1 MEVFVEKAS
10 AVDETLR
17 IQDILGKRVLTKSGA
32 VLGRVK
38 AVHFNKK
45 KYYVEGIVVRKF
57 FKEDKY
63 ICITYVNVMTPQA
76 VILSIE
82 PATLFEGC
90 TVVSHDGKKV
100 GTAIKVHRVSETN
113 RVASLTVSRGWFR
126 TMEVRHADIEH
137 LGTSIILSKTYEQ
150 LKRDRKSQH

>member
-1 MEVFVEKAS
+1 MEVFVEKACE
-10 AVDETLR
+10 VDETLQ
-17 IQDILGKRVLTKSGA
+17 IKDVLGKRVLAKSGA
-32 VLGRVK
+32 VLGLVK
-38 AVHFNKK
+38 AVHINKK
-45 KYYVEGIVVRKF
+45 NYRVEGIVVRKF

-63 ICITYVNVMTPQA
+63 ICITYINMMTPKS

-100 GTAIKVHRVSETN
+100 GTAKKVNRVGNTN

-126 TMEVRHADIEH
+126 TMKVCQANIEH
-137 LGTSIILSKTYEQ
+137 LGTSIILSKTHEQ
-150 LKRDRKSQH
+150 LKRDR